1 YSKNF
6 DGYLI
11 NEGDLI
17 PEKNIFTVVV
27 GKNGSGKS
35 TLLAEITKRPYPTNI
50 YSNNNSN
57 MFPEVTIAVSISP
70 FDKFQLNKFNRIKG
84 YTYLGLRDINSS
96 FMGFGYLSKIIV
108 SLVESILNQ
117 NKQAFEIGN
126 VLEYLGYRDKI
137 LLQFNFSIPKE
148 AIEDVLPENINFERE
163 FDNRENFFF
172 KRINRSYF
180 LNNDDSISERKLIR
194 LKKLLRDLPH
204 KYYFN
209 RYFEVLITRYGFE
222 SIRNEDDIEDIIFL
236 IKAGVIKLKDA
247 QLFTFKMNNSFSI
260 KDASSGEQS
269 IILSILGIASKIKDN
284 SLICIDEPEIC
295 LHPEWQEKYIEI
307 LTQTFT
313 NYKNCHFIIATHSP
327 MIISKLPFYNSF
339 ILNMETKAVRS
350 AKDIINH
357 SSDFQLVNVF
367 DTPGYK

>member
-1 YSKNF
+1 
-6 DGYLI
+6 
-11 NEGDLI
+11 
-17 PEKNIFTVVV
+17 
-27 GKNGSGKS
+27 
-35 TLLAEITKRPYPTNI
+35 
-50 YSNNNSN
+50 

-194 LKKLLRDLPH
+194 LK
-204 KYYFN
+204 
-209 RYFEVLITRYGFE
+209 
-222 SIRNEDDIEDIIFL
+222 
-236 IKAGVIKLKDA
+236 
-247 QLFTFKMNNSFSI
+247 
-260 KDASSGEQS
+260 
-269 IILSILGIASKIKDN
+269 
-284 SLICIDEPEIC
+284 
-295 LHPEWQEKYIEI
+295 
-307 LTQTFT
+307 
-313 NYKNCHFIIATHSP
+313 NY
-327 MIISKLPFYNSF
+327 
-339 ILNMETKAVRS
+339 
-350 AKDIINH
+350 
-357 SSDFQLVNVF
+357 
-367 DTPGYK
+367 